1 MPKLGLTMTEGA
13 LAEWTLAPG
22 ARFKAGD
29 CVYVVENDK
38 AATEI
43 AAESDGV
50 MGAPR
55 VAVGE
60 TVPVGAV
67 VGHWD
72 DGAPSITSTAVDA
85 VGDVAAATARRPVT
99 PFARRLARE
108 HRIALADV
116 MGTGP
121 RGRVRARDV
130 EAVMKARTAAPAPT
144 PVPATPRAPAAATA
158 TVTVTNPAAAVAPAQ
173 SPLPAPATPGTA
185 AGRLQPFTAVQQATA
200 ARLTAAKQ
208 DIPHFYLAREAEV
221 TSLLDLYAKLK
232 DPETEP
238 RLTLNHFLVA
248 AVGRALR
255 ALPELNRVW
264 TPQGALV
271 LDGSDVGVAVHT
283 EHGLRVPLV
292 RDAGRLSL
300 VNLARQANTLA
311 ERARAGR
318 LGADDMAGGA
328 ITVSNAG
335 MHGLTAMT
343 SIIVPGQSM
352 ILGVGSVRELF
363 RPDKLGQPALRRE
376 IALVLSVDH
385 RVLDGVGGAALLN
398 EIVDGLAHP
407 TRLLFD

>member
-1 MPKLGLTMTEGA
+1 MPKLGLTMTEGS

-29 CVYVVENDK
+29 CVFVVENDK

-50 MGAPR
+50 MGAPL

-72 DGAPSITSTAVDA
+72 DSMPSTPAPAMVDT
-85 VGDVAAATARRPVT
+85 AATLTRRPVT
-99 PFARRLARE
+99 PLARRLARD
-108 HRIALADV
+108 HQIALAEV
-116 MGTGP
+116 TGSGP
-121 RGRVRARDV
+121 RGRVRARDLD
-130 EAVMKARTAAPAPT
+130 AVLKARTSAPPPTLVPSPPPAPL
-144 PVPATPRAPAAATA
+144 
-158 TVTVTNPAAAVAPAQ
+158 N
-173 SPLPAPATPGTA
+173 PGTA
-185 AGRLQPFTAVQQATA
+185 TGRLQPFTGVQQATA

-221 TSLLDLYAKLK
+221 SSLLDLYAKLK

-238 RLTLNHFLVA
+238 RLTLNHFLLA

-255 ALPELNRVW
+255 ARPEVNRVW
-264 TPQGALV
+264 TPQGALL
-271 LDGSDVGVAVHT
+271 LDGSDVGVAVNS
-283 EHGLRVPLV
+283 EHGLRVPIV

-363 RPDKLGQPALRRE
+363 RPDARGQPALRRE